1 MKTLLIR
8 VLLLAFCLTVSI
20 PAPSALTYEEHAQ
33 EGHDHEEHNHDDHE
47 HDDHD
52 HGDHDHDDHEHDDH
66 DHDHAAEA
74 DGPLTLTS
82 VQMANLGIASVT
94 AEIRDIQETVEL
106 ICSVEVLPERQAYVS
121 PRFDGQIR
129 DVRATLGDQVT
140 AGQRLVVVEPIIA
153 GASTLTLS
161 APLSGVI
168 SDQSARIGQTVE
180 AMSVLFEISDHSR
193 MLLHGTMM
201 ESPDITRIR
210 AGQTATIHLDALPD
224 QPLVAEVARV
234 YMAREEGTGLFTVHA
249 EAENETG
256 QLYPGMM
263 GTMSVAVGNAMP
275 ALVVPS
281 RAILGGMGERFV
293 FVQSDE
299 EFERRPVIEG
309 LVAGADTEVLEG
321 VFPGEQVVVQ
331 GHYQLQYMGE
341 GAAGLP
347 TDPHAGHN
355 H

>member
-1 MKTLLIR
+1 MTTSLIRLLLIT
-8 VLLLAFCLTVSI
+8 LCLAVAVPNS
-20 PAPSALTYEEHAQ
+20 APVAQ
-33 EGHDHEEHNHDDHE
+33 EDHDHEG
-47 HDDHD
+47 DDHD
-52 HGDHDHDDHEHDDH
+52 HGEDDH
-66 DHDHAAEA
+66 DHEEEA
-74 DGPLTLTS
+74 GGSLTLSS
-82 VQMANLGIASVT
+82 VQMANLGIAAVT
-94 AEIRDIQETVEL
+94 AEIRELQETVKL

-129 DVRATLGDQVT
+129 DVRATVGDQVS
-140 AGQRLVVVEPIIA
+140 AGQSLVVVEPIIA
-153 GASTLTLS
+153 GAATLTLT

-168 SDQSARIGQTVE
+168 SDQAARIGQTVD

-224 QPLVAEVARV
+224 KPLVANVARV
-234 YMAREEGTGLFTVHA
+234 YMAREAGTGLFTVHA
-249 EAENETG
+249 ETENDAG
-256 QLYPGMM
+256 MLYPGMM
-263 GTMSVAVGNAMP
+263 GTMSVAVGNAIP
-275 ALVVPS
+275 AIVVPS

-293 FVQSDE
+293 FVQVGDV
-299 EFERRPVIEG
+299 FERRPVIEG

-341 GAAGLP
+341 GSAGLP
-347 TDPHAGHN
+347 TDAHAGHN